1 MTAIDAT
8 FSADQPSLLARI
20 GRGLEQLISLRYP
33 PLPGGGASSEE
44 HPDDETMIQVAL
56 ICSAHF

>member
-1 MTAIDAT
+1 
-8 FSADQPSLLARI
+8 
-20 GRGLEQLISLRYP
+20 LISLRYP